1 MPAPTHRGSC
11 GLSSNLF
18 SSPGIQGVVSAQQ
31 ISARLPDRTGDLGGL
46 PPPAGPFSA
55 STAGWIRRARDGD
68 VQAFER
74 LYRAHLPRVY
84 ALTLRMTAD
93 PDRAED
99 LTQDA
104 FVRAW
109 GRLSSFRGDSAF
121 GTWLHRLAVN
131 VVLGDLRS
139 RGRWQEEAL
148 DDDDRPAPPRA
159 LRTGPA
165 RAGETVDLERAV
177 AALPPRARAVLVL
190 HDIEGY
196 RHREI
201 AELLGVTE
209 GTSKA
214 QLSRARRL
222 LREALDS

>member
-1 MPAPTHRGSC
+1 M
-11 GLSSNLF
+11 
-18 SSPGIQGVVSAQQ
+18 SAQQ
-31 ISARLPDRTGDLGGL
+31 ISTPLAGSSV
-46 PPPAGPFSA
+46 PPPADPVSA
-55 STAGWIRRARDGD
+55 PSAEWARRARDGD

-74 LYRAHLPRVY
+74 LYRAHVARIY
-84 ALTLRMTAD
+84 ALALRMTTD
-93 PDRAED
+93 PARAED

-109 GRLSSFRGDSAF
+109 DRLSSFRGDSAF

-131 VVLGDLRS
+131 VVLGDLRA
-139 RGRWQEEAL
+139 RGRWQEEGLEDKEA
-148 DDDDRPAPPRA
+148 DPQDPAKDRRE
-159 LRTGPA
+159 LRTPPT
-165 RAGETVDLERAV
+165 RPGEKVDLERAV
-177 AALPPRARAVLVL
+177 AELPPRARTVLVL

-201 AELLGVTE
+201 AELTGVTE

-222 LREALDS
+222 LREALQP

>member
-1 MPAPTHRGSC
+1 MPEIRPGFE
-11 GLSSNLF
+11 LDSNPL
-18 SSPGIQGVVSAQQ
+18 PAAGIQGNVSAQQ
-31 ISARLPDRTGDLGGL
+31 ISTPLAGQAA
-46 PPPAGPFSA
+46 PPPADPVPASSA
-55 STAGWIRRARDGD
+55 EWARRARDGD

-74 LYRAHLPRVY
+74 LYRAHVARIY
-84 ALTLRMTAD
+84 ALALRMTTD

-109 GRLSSFRGDSAF
+109 DRLSTFRGDSAF
-121 GTWLHRLAVN
+121 GTWLHRLTVN
-131 VVLGDLRS
+131 VVLGDLRA
-139 RGRWQEEAL
+139 RGRWQEEGLEDTEADRQDPAEDRREL
-148 DDDDRPAPPRA
+148 RTPPDRP
-159 LRTGPA
+159 GDK
-165 RAGETVDLERAV
+165 VDLERAV
-177 AALPPRARAVLVL
+177 AELPPRARTVLVL

-201 AELLGVTE
+201 AELTGVTE

-222 LREALDS
+222 LREALQP

>member
-1 MPAPTHRGSC
+1 M
-11 GLSSNLF
+11 
-18 SSPGIQGVVSAQQ
+18 
-31 ISARLPDRTGDLGGL
+31 
-46 PPPAGPFSA
+46 SA
-55 STAGWIRRARDGD
+55 STTGWIRRARGGD
-68 VQAFER
+68 VHAFER

-84 ALTLRMTAD
+84 GLALRMTAD

-109 GRLSSFRGDSAF
+109 DRLASFRGDSAF

-139 RGRWQEEAL
+139 RRRWQEEAL
-148 DDDDRPAPPRA
+148 EETREGGAPEAPPRA
-159 LRTGPA
+159 LRTAPA
-165 RAGETVDLERAV
+165 RPGETVDLERAV
-177 AALPPRARAVLVL
+177 AALPPRARTVLVL

-201 AELLGVTE
+201 GELLGVTE